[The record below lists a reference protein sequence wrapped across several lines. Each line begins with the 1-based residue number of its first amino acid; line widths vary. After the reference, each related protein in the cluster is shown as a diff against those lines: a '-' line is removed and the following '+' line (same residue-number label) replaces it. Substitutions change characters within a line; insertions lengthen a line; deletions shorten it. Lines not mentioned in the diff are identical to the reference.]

1 MSAAPEKRAVP
12 SAGGKASGHSERPDK
27 LLTRTNASTS
37 GGDNFGQ
44 GERLS
49 KRVAHMLGCSRREA
63 EQTIEGGWVRVDGQ
77 VVEIPQQ
84 RVLTQTVTVDPDASL
99 MALGEVT
106 LILHKPPN
114 VLDSVQDAADP
125 ASAAAGASQSQ
136 SQAQAQGRNR
146 TSNSNSNSNS
156 NSRAQASGVRRPP
169 SRTPSAASART
180 LLIAANHSAQDSS
193 GQHPLLRHFKQLQ
206 ASVPL
211 ETAASGLLVFTQDWR
226 VQRKLMEDMAQ
237 MEHELMVEVR
247 GEVKADALIPIERA
261 LRDPRQRL
269 PVAKISVSSASTERS
284 ILRLAVKGAH
294 PGLAA
299 FLCELAGLEIQA
311 LRRIRLGRV
320 SLGDVAPGQWRY
332 LAEYERF

>member
-1 MSAAPEKRAVP
+1 MSAAPVARP
-12 SAGGKASGHSERPDK
+12 THGTGGKASGHSERSDR
-27 LLTRTNASTS
+27 LSSRTGARTAG
-37 GGDNFGQ
+37 GGDFGE

-63 EQTIEGGWVRVDGQ
+63 EQTIEGGWVRVDGA
-77 VVEIPQQ
+77 VVEIPQH
-84 RVLTQTVTVDPDASL
+84 RVLTHTVTVDPDASL

-106 LILHKPPN
+106 LMLHKPPN
-114 VLDSVQDAADP
+114 LPDGVQDAADP
-125 ASAAAGASQSQ
+125 ASAAPGASASQSQ
-136 SQAQAQGRNR
+136 SQSQSR
-146 TSNSNSNSNS
+146 NSNPNPNP
-156 NSRAQASGVRRPP
+156 NPRAQASGVRGRQA
-169 SRTPSAASART
+169 RTPSVPTART
-180 LLIAANHSAQDSS
+180 LLIAANHSPQDTS
-193 GQHPLLRHFKQLQ
+193 GQRPLLRHFKQLQ

-211 ETAASGLLVFTQDWR
+211 ETAASGLVVFTQDWR

-247 GEVKADALIPIERA
+247 GEVQADALIPIERA

-269 PVAKISVSSASTERS
+269 PVAKISVSSASEARS

>member
-1 MSAAPEKRAVP
+1 MSAAPVARPAH
-12 SAGGKASGHSERPDK
+12 SAD
-27 LLTRTNASTS
+27 
-37 GGDNFGQ
+37 GGDSGD

-49 KRVAHMLGCSRREA
+49 KRVAQILGCSRREA
-63 EQTIEGGWVRVDGQ
+63 EQTIEGGWVRVNGQ

-114 VLDSVQDAADP
+114 VLDDLQDDAGP
-125 ASAAAGASQSQ
+125 AAAAPGPPP
-136 SQAQAQGRNR
+136 GRGR
-146 TSNSNSNSNS
+146 QT
-156 NSRAQASGVRRPP
+156 RK
-169 SRTPSAASART
+169 AAIQSARV
-180 LLIAANHSAQDSS
+180 LLIAANHSPHDTS
-193 GQHPLLRHFKQLQ
+193 GQRPLLRHFKQLQ

-211 ETAASGLLVFTQDWR
+211 ETAASGLVVFTQEWR
-226 VQRKLMEDMAQ
+226 VQRKLTEDMGQ

-261 LRDPRQRL
+261 LHDPRQRL
-269 PVAKISVSSASTERS
+269 PVAKISISSASEARS

-311 LRRIRLGRV
+311 LRRIRVGRV

-332 LAEYERF
+332 LAEFERF

>member
-1 MSAAPEKRAVP
+1 MSAAPAKRAVP

-37 GGDNFGQ
+37 GGNNFGE

-49 KRVAHMLGCSRREA
+49 KRVAQMLGCSRREA

-114 VLDSVQDAADP
+114 LPDGVQDEARP
-125 ASAAAGASQSQ
+125 AAGPMDSNPHGSGSLGRRQTEPHAGRGR
-136 SQAQAQGRNR
+136 QA
-146 TSNSNSNSNS
+146 
-156 NSRAQASGVRRPP
+156 RAPALGSARDLVTAAKHSPHDASGQR
-169 SRTPSAASART
+169 
-180 LLIAANHSAQDSS
+180 
-193 GQHPLLRHFKQLQ
+193 PLLRHFKQLQ

-211 ETAASGLLVFTQDWR
+211 ETAASGLVVFTQDWR

-247 GEVKADALIPIERA
+247 GEVQADALIPIERA

-269 PVAKISVSSASTERS
+269 PVAKISISSASEARS

-332 LAEYERF
+332 LAQYERF

>member
-1 MSAAPEKRAVP
+1 MSAGPVARPTHG
-12 SAGGKASGHSERPDK
+12 AGGKASGNSGRSERFSN
-27 LLTRTNASTS
+27 RTGASAA
-37 GGDNFGQ
+37 GGSDAGE

-49 KRVAHMLGCSRREA
+49 KRVAQMLGCSRREA

-84 RVLTQTVTVDPDASL
+84 RVQAQTVTVDPDASL
-99 MALGEVT
+99 LALGEVT
-106 LILHKPPN
+106 LVLHKPPN
-114 VLDSVQDAADP
+114 VLDGVQDDAEP
-125 ASAAAGASQSQ
+125 ASAAAGATQGQGQNQS
-136 SQAQAQGRNR
+136 R
-146 TSNSNSNSNS
+146 TLNSNP
-156 NSRAQASGVRRPP
+156 RPQAGGVRGRPSRPP
-169 SRTPSAASART
+169 SAPSART
-180 LLIAANHSAQDSS
+180 LLIAANHSPQDTS
-193 GQHPLLRHFKQLQ
+193 GQRPLLRHFKQLQ

-226 VQRKLMEDMAQ
+226 VQRKLQEDMAQ

-247 GEVKADALIPIERA
+247 GDVKADALIPLERA

-269 PVAKISVSSASTERS
+269 PVAKISVSSASPERS

-299 FLCELAGLEIQA
+299 YLCELAGLEIQA

-332 LAEYERF
+332 LADFERF

>member
-1 MSAAPEKRAVP
+1 MSAAPAARP
-12 SAGGKASGHSERPDK
+12 GQGAGGGDSGD
-27 LLTRTNASTS
+27 
-37 GGDNFGQ
+37 

-49 KRVAHMLGCSRREA
+49 KRVAQMLDCSRREA
-63 EQTIEGGWVRVDGQ
+63 EQYIEGGWVRVDGQ

-84 RVLTQTVTVDPDASL
+84 RVLMQTVTVDPDASL

-114 VLDSVQDAADP
+114 VVDGVQDEAGHAVAP
-125 ASAAAGASQSQ
+125 AGPTP
-136 SQAQAQGRNR
+136 GR
-146 TSNSNSNSNS
+146 
-156 NSRAQASGVRRPP
+156 SRQPHAR
-169 SRTPSAASART
+169 SARD
-180 LLIAANHSAQDSS
+180 LLIAANHSSHDAS
-193 GQHPLLRHFKQLQ
+193 GQGPLLRHFKQLQ

-211 ETAASGLLVFTQDWR
+211 ETAASGLVVFTQDWR
-226 VQRKLMEDMAQ
+226 VQRKLQEDLAQ

-247 GEVKADALIPIERA
+247 GEMKADALVPIERA

-269 PVAKISVSSASTERS
+269 PAAKISIGSASEARS

-311 LRRIRLGRV
+311 LRRIRVGRV

-332 LAEYERF
+332 LAEHERF

>member
-1 MSAAPEKRAVP
+1 MSAAPAARP
-12 SAGGKASGHSERPDK
+12 GQGAGGGDSGD
-27 LLTRTNASTS
+27 
-37 GGDNFGQ
+37 

-49 KRVAHMLGCSRREA
+49 KRVAQMLGCSRREA
-63 EQTIEGGWVRVDGQ
+63 EQYIEGGWVRVDGQ

-84 RVLTQTVTVDPDASL
+84 RVLTQKVTVDPDASL

-114 VLDSVQDAADP
+114 VVDGVQDEAGHALAP
-125 ASAAAGASQSQ
+125 AGPTPGRSR
-136 SQAQAQGRNR
+136 QA
-146 TSNSNSNSNS
+146 
-156 NSRAQASGVRRPP
+156 RAPLAR
-169 SRTPSAASART
+169 SARD
-180 LLIAANHSAQDSS
+180 LLIAANHSAHDAS
-193 GQHPLLRHFKQLQ
+193 GQGPLLRHFKHLQ

-211 ETAASGLLVFTQDWR
+211 ETAASGLVVFTQDWR
-226 VQRKLMEDMAQ
+226 VQRKLQEDMAQ

-247 GEVKADALIPIERA
+247 GEVKADALVPIERA

-269 PVAKISVSSASTERS
+269 PVAKISIGSASEARS

-299 FLCELAGLEIQA
+299 FLCELAGLEIQV

>member
-1 MSAAPEKRAVP
+1 MSAAPVARPAHG
-12 SAGGKASGHSERPDK
+12 AGGKVSGNSERSDRLSNRPGA
-27 LLTRTNASTS
+27 RTA
-37 GGDNFGQ
+37 GGSELGE

-49 KRVAHMLGCSRREA
+49 KRVAQMLGCSRREA

-99 MALGEVT
+99 LGLGEVT

-114 VLDSVQDAADP
+114 LLDGVQDE
-125 ASAAAGASQSQ
+125 AGPEGSL
-136 SQAQAQGRNR
+136 
-146 TSNSNSNSNS
+146 TNSNSHVSGS
-156 NSRAQASGVRRPP
+156 LGRRQSDPTDSSRQPRQTGPHTGRGRQARAPDI
-169 SRTPSAASART
+169 ASARD
-180 LLIAANHSAQDSS
+180 LLIAAKHSPHDAS
-193 GQHPLLRHFKQLQ
+193 GQSPLLRHFKQLQ

-211 ETAASGLLVFTQDWR
+211 ETAASGIVVFTQDWR

-237 MEHELMVEVR
+237 MEHELMIEVR
-247 GEVKADALIPIERA
+247 GEVHAEALTPIERA
-261 LRDPRQRL
+261 LSDPRQRL
-269 PVAKISVSSASTERS
+269 PAAKISIGSASEARS

-332 LAEYERF
+332 LAAFERF

>member
-1 MSAAPEKRAVP
+1 MSAAPAARPAQG
-12 SAGGKASGHSERPDK
+12 AGGGDSGD
-27 LLTRTNASTS
+27 
-37 GGDNFGQ
+37 

-49 KRVAHMLGCSRREA
+49 KRVAQMLGCSRREA

-77 VVEIPQQ
+77 VVEVPQQ
-84 RVLTQTVTVDPDASL
+84 RVLAQSVTVDPKASL
-99 MALGEVT
+99 LSLGDVT

-114 VLDSVQDAADP
+114 VLDGVQDDADAVVAP
-125 ASAAAGASQSQ
+125 A
-136 SQAQAQGRNR
+136 
-146 TSNSNSNSNS
+146 
-156 NSRAQASGVRRPP
+156 RPP
-169 SRTPSAASART
+169 AGRGGQARAPALCGARP
-180 LLIAANHSAQDSS
+180 LLIAANHSPQDAS
-193 GQHPLLRHFKQLQ
+193 GQRPLLRHFKQLQ

-226 VQRKLMEDMAQ
+226 VQRKLQEDMAQ

-247 GEVKADALIPIERA
+247 GQVQAEAISPIERA

-269 PVAKISVSSASTERS
+269 PVTKISISSASEARS

-311 LRRIRLGRV
+311 LRRTRLGRV

-332 LAEYERF
+332 LAEFERF

>member
-1 MSAAPEKRAVP
+1 MSAGSAARPGRG
-12 SAGGKASGHSERPDK
+12 AGGGDSGD
-27 LLTRTNASTS
+27 
-37 GGDNFGQ
+37 

-49 KRVAHMLGCSRREA
+49 KRVAQMLGCSRREA

-84 RVLTQTVTVDPDASL
+84 RVLTQKVTVDPDASL

-114 VLDSVQDAADP
+114 VLDGVQDEAGHVVAP
-125 ASAAAGASQSQ
+125 AGPTPGRGR
-136 SQAQAQGRNR
+136 QA
-146 TSNSNSNSNS
+146 
-156 NSRAQASGVRRPP
+156 RAPAMV
-169 SRTPSAASART
+169 SARE
-180 LLIAANHSAQDSS
+180 LLIAANHSPQDAG
-193 GQHPLLRHFKQLQ
+193 GQRPLLRHFKQLQ

-211 ETAASGLLVFTQDWR
+211 EKAASGLLVFSQDWR
-226 VQRKLMEDMAQ
+226 VQRKLQEDMAQ

-247 GEVKADALIPIERA
+247 GEVKPESLIPIERA

-269 PVAKISVSSASTERS
+269 PVAKISIGSASEARS

-311 LRRIRLGRV
+311 LRRIRVGRV

-332 LAEYERF
+332 LAQYERF

>member
-1 MSAAPEKRAVP
+1 MSAAPAKRAVP
-12 SAGGKASGHSERPDK
+12 SAGGKASGHSEHPDK
-27 LLTRTNASTS
+27 LFNRTQASTF
-37 GGDNFGQ
+37 GGDKFGE

-49 KRVAHMLGCSRREA
+49 KRVAQMLGCSRREA
-63 EQTIEGGWVRVDGQ
+63 EHTIEGGWVRVDGQ

-84 RVLTQTVTVDPDASL
+84 RVQSQVVTVDPDASL

-114 VLDSVQDAADP
+114 VLDGVQDEA
-125 ASAAAGASQSQ
+125 
-136 SQAQAQGRNR
+136 RL
-146 TSNSNSNSNS
+146 
-156 NSRAQASGVRRPP
+156 
-169 SRTPSAASART
+169 AASPMDSNPHVGAALGRRQSDPTGSSGQQRQNDPHAWTGRQRRAPALVSARD
-180 LLIAANHSAQDSS
+180 LLIAAKHSPHDAS
-193 GQHPLLRHFKQLQ
+193 GQRPLLRHFKQLQ

-211 ETAASGLLVFTQDWR
+211 ETAASGLVVLTQDWR
-226 VQRKLMEDMAQ
+226 VQRKLQEDMAQ

-247 GEVKADALIPIERA
+247 GQVQTDALIPIERA

-269 PVAKISVSSASTERS
+269 PFAKISISSASEARS

-320 SLGDVAPGQWRY
+320 SLGDVAPGHWRY

>member
-1 MSAAPEKRAVP
+1 MSAAPAARPAQG
-12 SAGGKASGHSERPDK
+12 AGGGDSGD
-27 LLTRTNASTS
+27 
-37 GGDNFGQ
+37 

-49 KRVAHMLGCSRREA
+49 KRVAQMLGCSRREA

-77 VVEIPQQ
+77 VVEVPQQ
-84 RVLTQTVTVDPDASL
+84 RVLAQSVTVDPKASL
-99 MALGEVT
+99 LSLGEVT

-114 VLDSVQDAADP
+114 VLDGVQDDADAVAAP
-125 ASAAAGASQSQ
+125 A
-136 SQAQAQGRNR
+136 
-146 TSNSNSNSNS
+146 
-156 NSRAQASGVRRPP
+156 RPP
-169 SRTPSAASART
+169 AGRSGQARAPALRGARP
-180 LLIAANHSAQDSS
+180 LLIAANHSPQDAS
-193 GQHPLLRHFKQLQ
+193 GQRPLLRHFKQLQ

-226 VQRKLMEDMAQ
+226 VQRKLQEDMAQ

-247 GEVKADALIPIERA
+247 GQVQAEAIGPIERA

-269 PVAKISVSSASTERS
+269 PVTKISISSASEARS

-311 LRRIRLGRV
+311 LRRTRLGRV

-332 LAEYERF
+332 LAEFERF

>member
-1 MSAAPEKRAVP
+1 MSAAPAKRAVP

-27 LLTRTNASTS
+27 LFNRTQASTS
-37 GGDNFGQ
+37 GGDNFGE

-49 KRVAHMLGCSRREA
+49 KRVAQMLGCSRREA

-114 VLDSVQDAADP
+114 VLDSVQDEARP
-125 ASAAAGASQSQ
+125 EASPMDSNPHAGAAHGRRQSDPTSSSDQ
-136 SQAQAQGRNR
+136 PRQTAPHAGRGRQA
-146 TSNSNSNSNS
+146 
-156 NSRAQASGVRRPP
+156 RAPALGSARDLLTAAKHSPHDASGQRPW
-169 SRTPSAASART
+169 
-180 LLIAANHSAQDSS
+180 
-193 GQHPLLRHFKQLQ
+193 LRHFKQLQ

-211 ETAASGLLVFTQDWR
+211 ETAASGLVVFTQDWR
-226 VQRKLMEDMAQ
+226 VQRKLQEDMAQ

-247 GEVKADALIPIERA
+247 GEVQADALMPIERA

-269 PVAKISVSSASTERS
+269 PVAKISISSASEARS

-332 LAEYERF
+332 LADYERF

>member
-1 MSAAPEKRAVP
+1 MSAAPAKRAVP

-27 LLTRTNASTS
+27 LFNRTQASTC
-37 GGDNFGQ
+37 GGDDFGE

-49 KRVAHMLGCSRREA
+49 KRVAQMLGCSRREA

-84 RVLTQTVTVDPDASL
+84 RVLTQTVSVDPDASL

-114 VLDSVQDAADP
+114 VPDGVQDEAGP
-125 ASAAAGASQSQ
+125 AGSLA
-136 SQAQAQGRNR
+136 
-146 TSNSNSNSNS
+146 NSNSHVGGSLGRRQSNP
-156 NSRAQASGVRRPP
+156 A
-169 SRTPSAASART
+169 
-180 LLIAANHSAQDSS
+180 DSS
-193 GQHPLLRHFKQLQ
+193 GQPRQTAPHAGRGRQARAPALGSARELLTAAKHSPHDASGQRPLLRHFKQLQ

-211 ETAASGLLVFTQDWR
+211 ETAASGLVVFTQDWR

-247 GEVKADALIPIERA
+247 GEVQADALIPIERA

-269 PVAKISVSSASTERS
+269 PVAKISISSASEARS

-332 LAEYERF
+332 LAQYERF

>member
-1 MSAAPEKRAVP
+1 MSAAPVARPPHGAGAKVSGNRARSDRLSNRDGARTVGG
-12 SAGGKASGHSERPDK
+12 SDAGA
-27 LLTRTNASTS
+27 
-37 GGDNFGQ
+37 

-49 KRVAHMLGCSRREA
+49 KRVAQMLGCSRREA
-63 EQTIEGGWVRVDGQ
+63 EHTIEGGWVRVDGQ
-77 VVEIPQQ
+77 VVEIPQH
-84 RVLTQTVTVDPDASL
+84 RVQAQTVTVDPDASL

-114 VLDSVQDAADP
+114 LLDGVQDAARPESGPMDSNPHVGAAHGRRQSDP
-125 ASAAAGASQSQ
+125 TG
-136 SQAQAQGRNR
+136 
-146 TSNSNSNSNS
+146 
-156 NSRAQASGVRRPP
+156 
-169 SRTPSAASART
+169 
-180 LLIAANHSAQDSS
+180 SS
-193 GQHPLLRHFKQLQ
+193 GQPRQNDSHVGRARQARAPALGSARDLLTAAQHSPHDASGQRPSLRHFKQLQ
-206 ASVPL
+206 ASVRL
-211 ETAASGLLVFTQDWR
+211 ETAASGLVVFTQDWR
-226 VQRKLMEDMAQ
+226 VQRKLMEHMAQ

-247 GEVKADALIPIERA
+247 GEVQAGALMPIERA

-269 PVAKISVSSASTERS
+269 PAAKISISSASEARS

>member
-1 MSAAPEKRAVP
+1 MSAAPAARPAYG
-12 SAGGKASGHSERPDK
+12 AGGKVSGHNERADR
-27 LLTRTNASTS
+27 LLNSPAARTAG
-37 GGDNFGQ
+37 GGDVGE

-49 KRVAHMLGCSRREA
+49 KRVAQMLGCSRREA

-114 VLDSVQDAADP
+114 LPDGVQDEARPEAGPTDSKP
-125 ASAAAGASQSQ
+125 HAGAALGRRQSDPTSSSGQ
-136 SQAQAQGRNR
+136 PRQTGSLAGRGRQARAPAQ
-146 TSNSNSNSNS
+146 
-156 NSRAQASGVRRPP
+156 
-169 SRTPSAASART
+169 PSARD
-180 LLIAANHSAQDSS
+180 LLIAAKHSPHDAS
-193 GQHPLLRHFKQLQ
+193 GQTPLLRHFKQLQ

-211 ETAASGLLVFTQDWR
+211 ETAASGLVVFTQDWR
-226 VQRKLMEDMAQ
+226 VQRKLQEDMAQ

-247 GEVKADALIPIERA
+247 GEVQADALTPIERA

-269 PVAKISVSSASTERS
+269 PVAKISISSASEARS

-320 SLGDVAPGQWRY
+320 SLGDVAPGHWRY
-332 LAEYERF
+332 LADYERF

>member
-1 MSAAPEKRAVP
+1 MSAAPAKRAVP
-12 SAGGKASGHSERPDK
+12 SAGGKASGHSERSDK
-27 LLTRTNASTS
+27 LFNRTQASTS
-37 GGDNFGQ
+37 GGDNFGA

-49 KRVAHMLGCSRREA
+49 KRVAQMLGCSRREA

-84 RVLTQTVTVDPDASL
+84 RVQTQTVTVDPDASW

-114 VLDSVQDAADP
+114 VLDGVQDE
-125 ASAAAGASQSQ
+125 AGL
-136 SQAQAQGRNR
+136 
-146 TSNSNSNSNS
+146 
-156 NSRAQASGVRRPP
+156 
-169 SRTPSAASART
+169 AASPMDSNPH
-180 LLIAANHSAQDSS
+180 IGAALGRRQSDPTGSS
-193 GQHPLLRHFKQLQ
+193 GQPRQNDSHVGRARQTRAPALGSARDLLLAAKHSPNDPSGQRPLLRHFKQLQ

-211 ETAASGLLVFTQDWR
+211 ETAASGLVVFTQDWR

-247 GEVKADALIPIERA
+247 GEVHAEALMPIERA

-269 PVAKISVSSASTERS
+269 PAAKISISSASEARS
-284 ILRLAVKGAH
+284 ILRVAVKGAH

-320 SLGDVAPGQWRY
+320 SLGDVAPGHWRY

>member
-1 MSAAPEKRAVP
+1 MSAGPVARSARG
-12 SAGGKASGHSERPDK
+12 AGGKASGNSERSAR
-27 LLTRTNASTS
+27 LSNRNGASAA
-37 GGDNFGQ
+37 GGSDAGE

-49 KRVAHMLGCSRREA
+49 KRVAQMLGCSRREA

-77 VVEIPQQ
+77 VVEIPQH
-84 RVLTQTVTVDPDASL
+84 RVQAQTVTVDPDASL
-99 MALGEVT
+99 LALGEVT
-106 LILHKPPN
+106 LVLHKPPN
-114 VLDSVQDAADP
+114 VLDGVQDDAEP
-125 ASAAAGASQSQ
+125 ASAAAGATQGHGQNQS
-136 SQAQAQGRNR
+136 R
-146 TSNSNSNSNS
+146 TLNSNPRPQAGGVRGRP
-156 NSRAQASGVRRPP
+156 SRA
-169 SRTPSAASART
+169 PSAPSART
-180 LLIAANHSAQDSS
+180 LLIAANHSPQDTS
-193 GQHPLLRHFKQLQ
+193 GQRPLLRHFKQLQ

-226 VQRKLMEDMAQ
+226 VQRKLQEDMAQ

-247 GEVKADALIPIERA
+247 GDVKADALIPLERA

-269 PVAKISVSSASTERS
+269 PVAKISVSSASPERS

-299 FLCELAGLEIQA
+299 YLCELAGLEIQA

-332 LAEYERF
+332 LAAFERF

>member
-1 MSAAPEKRAVP
+1 MSAALSKRSAP

-27 LLTRTNASTS
+27 LFNRTQASTS
-37 GGDNFGQ
+37 GGDNFGE

-49 KRVAHMLGCSRREA
+49 KRVAQMLGCSRREA

-114 VLDSVQDAADP
+114 LPDGVQDAARP
-125 ASAAAGASQSQ
+125 AAGPMDSNPHAGAALGRRQSDP
-136 SQAQAQGRNR
+136 
-146 TSNSNSNSNS
+146 TS
-156 NSRAQASGVRRPP
+156 
-169 SRTPSAASART
+169 
-180 LLIAANHSAQDSS
+180 SS
-193 GQHPLLRHFKQLQ
+193 GQPRQTDPHAGRGRQARAPALGSARDLVTAAKHSPHDASGQRPLLRHFKQLQ

-211 ETAASGLLVFTQDWR
+211 ETAASGLVVFTQDWR
-226 VQRKLMEDMAQ
+226 VQRKLQEDMAQ

-247 GEVKADALIPIERA
+247 GEVQADALIPIERA

-269 PVAKISVSSASTERS
+269 PVAKISISSASEARS

>member
-1 MSAAPEKRAVP
+1 MSAAPAARP
-12 SAGGKASGHSERPDK
+12 RQGAGGGDSGD
-27 LLTRTNASTS
+27 
-37 GGDNFGQ
+37 

-49 KRVAHMLGCSRREA
+49 KRVAQMLGCSRREA
-63 EQTIEGGWVRVDGQ
+63 EQYIEGGWVRVDGQ

-84 RVLTQTVTVDPDASL
+84 RVLTQKVTVDPDASL

-114 VLDSVQDAADP
+114 VVDGVQDEAGLAV
-125 ASAAAGASQSQ
+125 AAAGPTPARGR
-136 SQAQAQGRNR
+136 QA
-146 TSNSNSNSNS
+146 
-156 NSRAQASGVRRPP
+156 RARAMV
-169 SRTPSAASART
+169 SARE
-180 LLIAANHSAQDSS
+180 LLIAANHSPQDAS
-193 GQHPLLRHFKQLQ
+193 GQRPLLRHFKQLQ

-211 ETAASGLLVFTQDWR
+211 ETAASGLLVFSQDWR
-226 VQRKLMEDMAQ
+226 VQRKLQEDMAQ

-247 GEVKADALIPIERA
+247 GEVKPDALIPIERA

-269 PVAKISVSSASTERS
+269 PVAKISIGSASEARS

-299 FLCELAGLEIQA
+299 FLCELAGLEIQV

>member
-1 MSAAPEKRAVP
+1 MSVGSAARPGQA
-12 SAGGKASGHSERPDK
+12 AGG
-27 LLTRTNASTS
+27 
-37 GGDNFGQ
+37 GDPGD

-49 KRVAHMLGCSRREA
+49 KRVAQMLGCSRREA
-63 EQTIEGGWVRVDGQ
+63 EQTIEGGWVRVDGK

-106 LILHKPPN
+106 MILHKPPN
-114 VLDSVQDAADP
+114 VLDGVPDPDAAP
-125 ASAAAGASQSQ
+125 ASPPAGRA
-136 SQAQAQGRNR
+136 RP
-146 TSNSNSNSNS
+146 
-156 NSRAQASGVRRPP
+156 SRAPAMV
-169 SRTPSAASART
+169 SARE
-180 LLIAANHSAQDSS
+180 LLTAANHSPQDTS
-193 GQHPLLRHFKQLQ
+193 GERPLLRHFKQLQ

-211 ETAASGLLVFTQDWR
+211 ESAASGLVVFTQDWR
-226 VQRKLMEDMAQ
+226 VQRKLQEDMAQ

-247 GEVKADALIPIERA
+247 GEVKPEALIPIERA

-269 PVAKISVSSASTERS
+269 PVAKISIGSASEARS

-311 LRRIRLGRV
+311 LRRMRVGRV

-332 LAEYERF
+332 LAQYERF

>member
-1 MSAAPEKRAVP
+1 MSAAPAKRAVP
-12 SAGGKASGHSERPDK
+12 SAGGKASGHSERSDK
-27 LLTRTNASTS
+27 LFNRTQASTS
-37 GGDNFGQ
+37 GGDNFGA

-49 KRVAHMLGCSRREA
+49 KRVAQMLGCSRREA

-84 RVLTQTVTVDPDASL
+84 RVQTQTVTVDPDASW

-114 VLDSVQDAADP
+114 VLDGVQDE
-125 ASAAAGASQSQ
+125 AGL
-136 SQAQAQGRNR
+136 
-146 TSNSNSNSNS
+146 
-156 NSRAQASGVRRPP
+156 
-169 SRTPSAASART
+169 AASPMDSNPHIGAALGRRQSDPTGSSGQPRQNDPHAERGRQARAPALGSARG
-180 LLIAANHSAQDSS
+180 LLIAAKHSPNDPS
-193 GQHPLLRHFKQLQ
+193 GQRPLLRHFKQLQ

-211 ETAASGLLVFTQDWR
+211 EPAASGLVVFTQDWR

-247 GEVKADALIPIERA
+247 GGVQAEALIPIERS

-269 PVAKISVSSASTERS
+269 PAAKISISSASEARS

-299 FLCELAGLEIQA
+299 YLCELAGLEIQA

-320 SLGDVAPGQWRY
+320 SLGDVAPGHWRY